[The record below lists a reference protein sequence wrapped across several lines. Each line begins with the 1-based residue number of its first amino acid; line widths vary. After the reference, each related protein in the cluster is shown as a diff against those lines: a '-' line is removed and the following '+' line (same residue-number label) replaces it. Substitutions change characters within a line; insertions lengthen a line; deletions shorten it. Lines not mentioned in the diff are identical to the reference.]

1 MGLRMVFFHDYNDC
15 NHGGMN
21 AIIENVHH
29 KNDNN
34 YNIEMTIVTY
44 NECINFNIIR
54 QSRTIVHNHNDNKD
68 DDNNNKKKRGPQRQ
82 RQ

>member
-1 MGLRMVFFHDYNDC
+1 MVSCNDNDCLWMEYEWDWYLVFHDYNDC

-21 AIIENVHH
+21 AILENAHH

-34 YNIEMTIVTY
+34 YNIEMAIVTY

-54 QSRTIVHNHNDNKD
+54 QSRTIVHNHNDN
-68 DDNNNKKKRGPQRQ
+68 NNY
-82 RQ
+82 